1 MNEKEVLSLHRVLTR
16 SRDAFMSGRNR
27 VTESNSV
34 RRKSQRD
41 RELNECFRNR

>member
-1 MNEKEVLSLHRVLTR
+1 MSEQGTLQLYRSLTR
-16 SRDAFMSGRNR
+16 SREAFMSGRNR

>member
-1 MNEKEVLSLHRVLTR
+1 MSEQETLQLYGSLTR
-16 SRDAFMSGRNR
+16 SREAFMSGRNR